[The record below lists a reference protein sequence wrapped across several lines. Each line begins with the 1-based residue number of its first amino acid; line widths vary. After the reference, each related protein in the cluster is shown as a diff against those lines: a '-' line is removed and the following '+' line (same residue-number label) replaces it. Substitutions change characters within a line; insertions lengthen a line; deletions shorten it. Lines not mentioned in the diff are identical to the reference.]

1 MKSKLILAL
10 LALAIAM
17 SFAFTMIEKNDKQK
31 DIAVVQQPQSGFALE
46 DTNQF

>member
-10 LALAIAM
+10 FALAVAM
-17 SFAFTMIEKNDKQK
+17 SFAFTMIKKNDKEK
-31 DIAVVQQPQSGFALE
+31 DVVVVQQPQSGFALE